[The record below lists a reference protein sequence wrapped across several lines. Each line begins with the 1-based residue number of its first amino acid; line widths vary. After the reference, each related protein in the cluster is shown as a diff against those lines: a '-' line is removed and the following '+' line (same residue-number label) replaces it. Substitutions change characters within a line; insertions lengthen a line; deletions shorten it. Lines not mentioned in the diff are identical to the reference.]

1 VRALAWLAVGVGI
14 CLVVFLATGG
24 HVFLL
29 PLILI
34 LPVGL
39 FGLRRR

>member
-1 VRALAWLAVGVGI
+1 MRALAWLAVGIAI
-14 CLVVFLATGG
+14 CVVVFLATAG

-34 LPVGL
+34 LPIGL
-39 FGLRRR
+39 FGMRRR

>member
-1 VRALAWLAVGVGI
+1 MRTLAWLAVGVAI
-14 CLVVFLATGG
+14 CLVVFLATAG
-24 HVFLL
+24 HLFLL

-39 FGLRRR
+39 FGMRRR